1 MAEDAV
7 GGGRRTGS
15 MWQDQRFRGL
25 IYQALTIGL
34 VGTFFA
40 FIVYNTTVNLE
51 RLGVASGFDFLDLPA
66 GYDVSSSLIPF
77 TSSNTHGRV
86 FFVGLLNTLLVSGLG
101 VVLATLIGFTVGVLR
116 LSHNWLVSRVAYVYV
131 ETLRNIPLL
140 LQILFW
146 WAIFLALP
154 EAKQALDMG
163 SGFFLNNRGLQFPK
177 PIYEDGFALTPIA
190 LLVGVVLAWLV
201 GRWAKKR
208 QIDTGQHFPSFLVGT
223 GLVLGL
229 PILTLLLTGI
239 PLSWELPVLKGFNF
253 KGGLVIKPE
262 FMALL
267 TALSLYTGAFIAE
280 NVRSGIQAVSHGQTE
295 AAYALGIK
303 PNWTMRL
310 IVIPQAL
317 RVVVPPLTSQYLNL
331 TKNSSLAV
339 AIGYPDLVATF
350 GGTTLNQTGQ
360 AVETILITMLV
371 YLTISLTISM
381 FMNWYNRRISLVER

>member
-1 MAEDAV
+1 MAVDAV
-7 GGGRRTGS
+7 GGGRSTGS
-15 MWQDQRFRGL
+15 VWQDQRFRGL
-25 IYQALTIGL
+25 VFQALTIGL

-51 RLGVASGFDFLDLPA
+51 RLGVASGFDFLSLPA
-66 GYDVSSSLIPF
+66 GYDVSSSLISF
-77 TSSNTHGRV
+77 TSQDTHGRV
-86 FFVGLLNTLLVSGLG
+86 FFVGLLNTLLVAGIG
-101 VVLATLIGFTVGVLR
+101 IVLATFIGFFVGVLR
-116 LSHNWLVSRVAYVYV
+116 LSNNWLVSRVAYVYV
-131 ETLRNIPLL
+131 EVLRNLPLL

-154 EAKQALDMG
+154 KAKQALELG
-163 SGFFLNNRGLQFPK
+163 GGFFLNNRGLQYPK
-177 PIYEDGFALTPIA
+177 PLFEDGFFLTPLA
-190 LLVGVVLAWLV
+190 LLIGIVAAFAVS
-201 GRWAKKR
+201 RWATKR
-208 QIDTGQHFPSFLVGT
+208 QMETGQHFPAFSVGA
-223 GLVLGL
+223 GLVVGL
-229 PILTLLLTGI
+229 PILAFLISGM
-239 PLSWELPVLKGFNF
+239 PLSWELPALKGFNF

-267 TALSLYTGAFIAE
+267 TALALYTGAFIAE

-310 IVIPQAL
+310 IIIPQAL

-360 AVETILITMLV
+360 AVECILITMLV
-371 YLTISLTISM
+371 YLSISLSISLV
-381 FMNWYNRRISLVER
+381 MNWYNRRISLVER